1 MKKVFPMK
9 VGSVFELELPLI
21 ETDGIE
27 ISHKSLPGFAIIDKL
42 MYSFQPTIIAD
53 LGVFLIKG
61 KLENKW
67 GSLDFDFKVEVTNE
81 PPTLEMSPKDTSIL
95 QDTTLT
101 MALPADKDP
110 EDQPIKIKMFEFGQK
125 TLPSFITFNPSTKE
139 ITVAPTKKTKLGL
152 FII

>member
-1 MKKVFPMK
+1 MK
-9 VGSVFELELPLI
+9 VGSVLELELPLY
-21 ETDGIE
+21 ETEGIDV
-27 ISHKSLPGFAIIDKL
+27 SHTSLPGFATTDKFQ
-42 MYSFQPTIIAD
+42 YSFQPTVIAH
-53 LGVFLIKG
+53 LGTFLIKG
-61 KLENKW
+61 KLQNKW

-81 PPTLEMSPKDTSIL
+81 PPTLEMKPKDTSIL

-110 EDQPIKIKMFEFGQK
+110 EDQRITIKMFEFGQK

-139 ITVAPTKKTKLGL
+139 FTFAPTKKTKLGL